1 MTIFDRRGEAFERQ
15 FAREEELRFMARAR
29 RDKLFGL
36 WIAAKLGLDED
47 AAADYALK
55 LVLADMEAPGD
66 KDVLLRA
73 LTDLAK
79 AGIAGDPAELRS
91 HLGALGVT
99 AMEQIRA
106 GVSSSAAVSAS
117 VA

>member
-15 FAREEELRFMARAR
+15 FVREEELRFMARAR

-36 WIAAKLGLDED
+36 WIAAKLGLDEE

-66 KDVLLRA
+66 KDVVLRA
-73 LTDLAK
+73 LTDLAR
-79 AGIAGDPAELRS
+79 AGIAADPNNLRC

-106 GVSSSAAVSAS
+106 GVPSSAETSA
-117 VA
+117 A

>member
-1 MTIFDRRGEAFERQ
+1 MTIFDRRSEAFQRQ

-36 WIAAKLGLDED
+36 WIAGKLGLGED
-47 AAADYALK
+47 AAADYALT

-66 KDVLLRA
+66 KDVILRA
-73 LTDLAK
+73 LTDLAH
-79 AGIAGDPAELRS
+79 AGIAAEPNELRCK
-91 HLGALGVT
+91 LGALGVI
-99 AMEQIRA
+99 AMEQVRA
-106 GVSSSAAVSAS
+106 GVPSSEAS

>member
-1 MTIFDRRGEAFERQ
+1 MTVFDRRGEAFERQ

-36 WIAAKLGLDED
+36 SVAEKLGLTGQE
-47 AAADYALK
+47 AADYALA

-79 AGIAGDPAELRS
+79 AGIAVDPVELRAQ
-91 HLGALGVT
+91 LAALSV
-99 AMEQIRA
+99 AAAEQVRA
-106 GVSSSAAVSAS
+106 GI
-117 VA
+117 

>member
-36 WIAAKLGLDED
+36 WIAAKLGLSED

-55 LVLADMEAPGD
+55 LVLSDMEAPGD
-66 KDVLLRA
+66 KDVVLRA
-73 LTDLAK
+73 LTDLAR
-79 AGIAGDPAELRS
+79 AGIAADAGELRGR
-91 HLGALGVT
+91 LAIFGVT

-106 GVSSSAAVSAS
+106 GVPSSAA
-117 VA
+117 

>member
-55 LVLADMEAPGD
+55 LVLADMETPGD
-66 KDVLLRA
+66 KDVILRA
-73 LTDLAK
+73 LTDLAR
-79 AGIAGDPAELRS
+79 AGIAADPNALRTR
-91 HLGALGVT
+91 LAVLGVT
-99 AMEQIRA
+99 AMEQVRA
-106 GVSSSAAVSAS
+106 GVPSSSSKASAG
-117 VA
+117 

>member
-1 MTIFDRRGEAFERQ
+1 MTVFDRRGEAFERQ

-36 WIAAKLGLDED
+36 LVAEKLGLTGQE
-47 AAADYALK
+47 AADYALA

-79 AGIAGDPAELRS
+79 AGIAADPVELRAQ
-91 HLGALGVT
+91 LAALSV
-99 AMEQIRA
+99 AAAVQVRA
-106 GVSSSAAVSAS
+106 GI
-117 VA
+117 

>member
-36 WIAAKLGLDED
+36 WIAEQLGLAEE

-55 LVLADMEAPGD
+55 LVLADLEAPGD
-66 KDVLLRA
+66 RDVLLRA
-73 LTDLAK
+73 LTDLAA
-79 AGIAGDPAELRS
+79 AGIAADPAALRS
-91 HLGALGVT
+91 KLGQLTVA
-99 AMEQIRA
+99 AMEQVRE
-106 GVSSSAAVSAS
+106 GT
-117 VA
+117 